1 MTVLSPLVL
10 IPAYKPGPALMG
22 LLEDL
27 RAAVIVIVVDDGSGP
42 AYGDIFDALGRHKN
56 VHLLAHIV
64 NLGKG
69 AALKTGLNY
78 AACTFPSSK
87 GVVTADADGQH
98 TAADILKVAA
108 VLFES
113 PTSVVLGSRSF
124 GGTVGATAPLRSRAG
139 NEITRLVM
147 RAVTGQKISDTQTG
161 LRGIP
166 MAFIGDLL
174 RLPATGYD
182 FELDMLVT
190 CRAKR
195 RRIIEVPIATIY
207 LDGNRSSHFN
217 PLRDSMRVYFV
228 FLRFVAISLITTAID
243 NAIFIASLQLLP
255 SLWMCQLTARVIAG
269 TFNYFAGRRS
279 VFRSDAQVWT
289 TIPKYWLS
297 VLISGSIS
305 FGLIQNVV
313 SRTTIPVIP
322 AKLAVETLMFFF
334 SFAIQRDF
342 VFSKSSRE
350 AQGEKGSA

>member
-27 RAAVIVIVVDDGSGP
+27 PAAAIVIVVDDGSGP
-42 AYGDIFDALGRHKN
+42 AYQDIFDALGRHKN

-78 AACTFPSSK
+78 AACTFPSGK

-113 PTSVVLGSRSF
+113 PTRVVLGARSF
-124 GGTVGATAPLRSRAG
+124 GGAIGGTPLRSRAG

-195 RRIIEVPIATIY
+195 RKIIEVPIATIY

-217 PLRDSMRVYFV
+217 PLRDSMRIYFV

-255 SLWMCQLTARVIAG
+255 SLWMCQLSARVIAG

-289 TIPKYWLS
+289 TIPKYWIS

-305 FGLIQNVV
+305 FVLIQSVV

-322 AKLAVETLMFFF
+322 AKLTVETLMFFF

-342 VFSKSSRE
+342 VFSKSSWE
-350 AQGEKGSA
+350 AQGEKDSA